1 MKIVHKGSPP
11 VAPVPLSTEQQLSA
25 IANGFAALRAQGVA
39 LPADTLTW
47 LASQQAAS
55 VTPAK

>member
-1 MKIVHKGSPP
+1 MKIVHKGNPP
-11 VAPVPLSTEQQLSA
+11 AAPVPLSTEQQLNA

-47 LASQQAAS
+47 LASQQAPS